1 MLPEWHTGM
10 KLCVSLSES
19 DLILL
24 DRCVE
29 RDGSASR
36 SAGIQNAIRLLG
48 EADLQDA
55 YAEPWSSWDA
65 SEDTTVW
72 NSAVADGIDGG
83 EGATR

>member
-55 YAEPWSSWDA
+55 YAEAWSSWDA

-72 NSAVADGIDGG
+72 DSAVADGIDGG